1 MPTQD
6 QLMEMAIKG
15 QQPNL
20 FPSLILIVTTM
31 TVCFRAALFV

>member
-1 MPTQD
+1 
-6 QLMEMAIKG
+6 MEMVIRG

-20 FPSLILIVTTM
+20 FPSLILILIVTTM